1 MLEPFVNVLDDFTSK
16 LEKEMATHSSI
27 LARTMLCTEEP
38 GGPQSMGLQSQTQ
51 LSVCTH
57 TKINKGQLDSAIPEG
72 PWNKG
77 VRVRILV
84 ETSLEY

>member
-1 MLEPFVNVLDDFTSK
+1 MHRGAWW
-16 LEKEMATHSSI
+16 ATVHGI
-27 LARTMLCTEEP
+27 AK
-38 GGPQSMGLQSQTQ
+38 SQTQ